1 MPIAKRILV
10 LLAHPALHRSRVNS
24 RLAEAVRDLDEVT
37 IEDLYENYPEFDI
50 DVRREQRSLEEHDIV
65 VLQHPFYWYS
75 APALV
80 KQWQDLVLEHGWA
93 YGREGHALEGKTLL
107 CAISAGGSEA
117 AYQRDGHN
125 RFTIREL
132 LAPFEQTARLCG
144 MTYLPPFVVYGT
156 HQLSAADIT
165 GFATDYRHVIL
176 ALRDGRLDNQAAAGF
191 ARLNTALEAV
201 IRHPSEPD

>member
-1 MPIAKRILV
+1 MSIAKRILV

-24 RLAEAVRDLDEVT
+24 RLAEAVRDLDGVT

-107 CAISAGGSEA
+107 SAISAGGGEA

-144 MTYLPPFVVYGT
+144 MTYLPPFVVHGT

-176 ALRDGRLDNQAAAGF
+176 ALRDGRLDNETAAGF

-201 IRHPSEPD
+201 IRPPSEPD